1 MPHSSNGNAGERLA
15 APPDAKRWASGNI
28 LGDTTARW
36 DNGCMKIAIDLS
48 PAQSEQLEAIAAS
61 LGVPA
66 EQLAQAAVTDLI
78 DASAADFDDA
88 ASRVLEKNRELY
100 RRLS

>member
-1 MPHSSNGNAGERLA
+1 
-15 APPDAKRWASGNI
+15 
-28 LGDTTARW
+28 
-36 DNGCMKIAIDLS
+36 MKIAIELN
-48 PAQSEQLEAIAAS
+48 ATQSEQLEAFAAS
-61 LGVPA
+61 LGVPV

>member
-1 MPHSSNGNAGERLA
+1 
-15 APPDAKRWASGNI
+15 
-28 LGDTTARW
+28 
-36 DNGCMKIAIDLS
+36 MKIAIDLS

>member
-1 MPHSSNGNAGERLA
+1 
-15 APPDAKRWASGNI
+15 
-28 LGDTTARW
+28 
-36 DNGCMKIAIDLS
+36 MKIAIELNR
-48 PAQSEQLEAIAAS
+48 AQSEQLEAIAES

>member
-1 MPHSSNGNAGERLA
+1 
-15 APPDAKRWASGNI
+15 
-28 LGDTTARW
+28 
-36 DNGCMKIAIDLS
+36 MKITIEHN
-48 PAQSEQLEAIAAS
+48 PARSEQLKAITAA

-66 EQLAQAAVTDLI
+66 EPLAQAAVNDLI

-88 ASRVLEKNRELY
+88 ASRVLEKNRELH

>member
-1 MPHSSNGNAGERLA
+1 
-15 APPDAKRWASGNI
+15 
-28 LGDTTARW
+28 
-36 DNGCMKIAIDLS
+36 
-48 PAQSEQLEAIAAS
+48 
-61 LGVPA
+61 VPA

-78 DASAADFDDA
+78 DASAADFEDA

>member
-1 MPHSSNGNAGERLA
+1 
-15 APPDAKRWASGNI
+15 
-28 LGDTTARW
+28 
-36 DNGCMKIAIDLS
+36 MKIAIDLN

-61 LGVPA
+61 LGIPA

-78 DASAADFDDA
+78 DASATDFDDA

>member
-1 MPHSSNGNAGERLA
+1 
-15 APPDAKRWASGNI
+15 
-28 LGDTTARW
+28 
-36 DNGCMKIAIDLS
+36 MKIAIELN

-66 EQLAQAAVTDLI
+66 EQLAQAAVNDLI

>member
-1 MPHSSNGNAGERLA
+1 VHA
-15 APPDAKRWASGNI
+15 DAHHVGRHGNI
-28 LGDTTARW
+28 LGETTARW
-36 DNGCMKIAIDLS
+36 DNAHMKIAIELN
-48 PAQSEQLEAIAAS
+48 ATQSEQLEAFAAS